1 VLYPAPQTGAS
12 PAEKPDAV
20 QYPPAAL
27 STMDPRTAMAWALG
41 QVLGGAVFVRPGAE
55 GGPPVPF
62 ALDCVFDQWPT
73 SQQIRELPC
82 ASIVDEQETEMEA
95 HNLVPTILE
104 ETRDQFCEGSVLW
117 QDNRAATTLQVDIW
131 AQYNETVSGV
141 ISRLPAIFNPSEV
154 RAGILVEVP
163 EYYCRKVRLT
173 LLNYRPIN
181 TAASVFE
188 NERRI
193 LCRVRAEVDSVHL
206 RFVEPLTVNNA
217 IATAEGGHETGEP

>member
-1 VLYPAPQTGAS
+1 
-12 PAEKPDAV
+12 
-20 QYPPAAL
+20 
-27 STMDPRTAMAWALG
+27 M
-41 QVLGGAVFVRPGAE
+41 
-55 GGPPVPF
+55 
-62 ALDCVFDQWPT
+62 
-73 SQQIRELPC
+73 
-82 ASIVDEQETEMEA
+82 
-95 HNLVPTILE
+95 
-104 ETRDQFCEGSVLW
+104 
-117 QDNRAATTLQVDIW
+117 
-131 AQYNETVSGV
+131 